1 MFDDLDVE
9 ELRRRS
15 GVKWGLAGPGVLPAW
30 IADMDFPPPP
40 AVREVLRRLAD
51 DDLGYPAWDDRPT
64 ANPVRAAFAER
75 MRELYGWAVEP
86 GEVRLFTELIQGL
99 QAVLHV
105 ATRPGEPVA
114 MHVPSYPPFLGS
126 LADMGRPLVPV
137 PMIEGAGGWGFDA
150 DRMAE
155 DVARSGCRAFV
166 LVNPQNP
173 TGRVFSRAELEA
185 VAEVAVRHDLL
196 VISDEIHAELAYE
209 PHRHIPFATLGPEVA
224 ARTVTLTSASK
235 AFNLAGL
242 RCSVA
247 HLGDS
252 RVRAVLEAQPPLMF
266 GEIGTPGVLATV
278 AAWRDGDDWLAE
290 VRRTL
295 DRNRRLIGESLPSG
309 VGYHMPDSTYL
320 AWLDCR

>member
-1 MFDDLDVE
+1 RHGDGLMFDDLDVE

-40 AVREVLRRLAD
+40 AVREVLRRLA
-51 DDLGYPAWDDRPT
+51 
-64 ANPVRAAFAER
+64 
-75 MRELYGWAVEP
+75 
-86 GEVRLFTELIQGL
+86 ELIQGL

-173 TGRVFSRAELEA
+173 
-185 VAEVAVRHDLL
+185 
-196 VISDEIHAELAYE
+196 
-209 PHRHIPFATLGPEVA
+209 
-224 ARTVTLTSASK
+224 
-235 AFNLAGL
+235 
-242 RCSVA
+242 
-247 HLGDS
+247 
-252 RVRAVLEAQPPLMF
+252 
-266 GEIGTPGVLATV
+266 
-278 AAWRDGDDWLAE
+278 
-290 VRRTL
+290 
-295 DRNRRLIGESLPSG
+295 
-309 VGYHMPDSTYL
+309 
-320 AWLDCR
+320 